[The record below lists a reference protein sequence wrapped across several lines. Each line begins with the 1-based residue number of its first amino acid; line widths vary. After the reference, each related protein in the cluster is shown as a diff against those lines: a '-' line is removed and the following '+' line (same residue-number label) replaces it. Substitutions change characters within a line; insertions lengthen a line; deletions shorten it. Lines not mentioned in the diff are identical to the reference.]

1 VFPRS
6 SPEQDGHID
15 SVQRFSTPKYDC
27 LGVEAKAPDH
37 DSVYATPVKGQSLGA
52 MEDRCR
58 ADSKTKAR
66 RETHKGH
73 MGTTGYFQLSY

>member
-1 VFPRS
+1 
-6 SPEQDGHID
+6 
-15 SVQRFSTPKYDC
+15 
-27 LGVEAKAPDH
+27 
-37 DSVYATPVKGQSLGA
+37 

-73 MGTTGYFQLSY
+73 MGTTGYFRLKLINGGKPGP